1 MDNDKYYEIL
11 GLKNNANQIEI
22 HDAYNNLVRIHHP
35 DKGGSNDEMAKLN
48 EAYMA
53 LFDKKKYDELKSKK
67 QLDVQTENTSNSS
80 HHSSSDSNNED
91 DSKNSSSSKFKN
103 GLIVCSKCG
112 TVNFAEDN
120 FCINCGV
127 SITSSI
133 PSDGV
138 VCPSCGVICNKNSN
152 FCDNC
157 GFSFVDASED
167 MIFCP
172 YCGAVCNKKDAFCD
186 ACCYSLDDSQV
197 NDNELDMITN
207 LFKKIL
213 TVPINNGFQSRLS
226 LFKFFSFSFIGFTII
241 VEFYY
246 SLMYNGFDMLFFV
259 YSLCMYILFIMSGY
273 FLREFKKYVFQDH
286 KSSLKNYS
294 LSFDDFMTKFF
305 DKIAGFPIQNN
316 SEIKISKFKFI
327 GFLIFGIILAF
338 VYYMSFNNYYLS
350 DYISWIF
357 HNFYLIDQISWIIY
371 GIFFYIVFWILSK
384 ISD

>member
-1 MDNDKYYEIL
+1 MAKTKKSDNLEYCRGIRVMDVAVYVFALLAFGVYPLIYDDHYFNITITKYHFFLYAAGIYLALALIGYVVEAN
-11 GLKNNANQIEI
+11 LKN
-22 HDAYNNLVRIHHP
+22 Y
-35 DKGGSNDEMAKLN
+35 
-48 EAYMA
+48 Y
-53 LFDKKKYDELKSKK
+53 KYDSLLVEDTGKK
-67 QLDVQTENTSNSS
+67 RFLRPE
-80 HHSSSDSNNED
+80 
-91 DSKNSSSSKFKN
+91 FYA
-103 GLIVCSKCG
+103 LAFLMA
-112 TVNFAEDN
+112 NFFAWLCAD
-120 FCINCGV
+120 
-127 SITSSI
+127 
-133 PSDGV
+133 
-138 VCPSCGVICNKNSN
+138 
-152 FCDNC
+152 
-157 GFSFVDASED
+157 
-167 MIFCP
+167 
-172 YCGAVCNKKDAFCD
+172 NKKDAFCD